1 MSVCRDRPRGVPPGE
16 LAGREDRRRDPVIT
30 IDPDDAKDFDD
41 AICLER
47 VSRDQWRLWVHIADV
62 SHYVKPG
69 TALDTEARKL
79 TLRHGPIANLG
90 MSPMTM
96 VFQVAEP
103 RLLEGLKPGDRVR
116 FRAERVGGQF
126 TVVAVEVVP

>member
-1 MSVCRDRPRGVPPGE
+1 MKMMKT
-16 LAGREDRRRDPVIT
+16 LI
-30 IDPDDAKDFDD
+30 
-41 AICLER
+41 
-47 VSRDQWRLWVHIADV
+47 
-62 SHYVKPG
+62 
-69 TALDTEARKL
+69 TALAFVAALVGATEFAEGEVRRVDTEARKL